1 MPPWSARRYLFVLG
15 HMRSYSSLLC
25 HILGSHPQIDGYCET
40 HVKYR
45 TRLDLIRLRSRV
57 VKLTGEPLHGRYV
70 LEKMLHNYAFA
81 PSILRSPRTFALV
94 SIRQPI
100 AAVQSIV
107 NMGLHYG
114 AVAWHRDLDAVVRYY
129 EERLAML
136 VRLADEL
143 RGRVMFMEAE
153 ALLSQTADVLQGIG
167 DLLDL
172 GEPLRSDYR
181 RFAHTGEG
189 GFGDPSETITTGR
202 VSNATRELRT
212 PVIIPE
218 ALISRLE
225 MAYATCLAALRER
238 CMPLEAAAGRQG
250 QAGSG
255 FAARAS
261 SRSS

>member
-1 MPPWSARRYLFVLG
+1 MPAWSASRYLYVLG

-45 TRLDLIRLRSRV
+45 TRLDLLRLRSRV
-57 VKLTGEPLHGRYV
+57 VKLTGEPLRGRYV

-81 PSILRSPRTFALV
+81 PSILRSPRTFAIVLV
-94 SIRQPI
+94 RQPI
-100 AAVQSIV
+100 PAVQSIV

-114 AVAWHRDLDAVVRYY
+114 AVAWHRDLDTVVRYY
-129 EERLAML
+129 EERLATL

-153 ALLSQTADVLQGIG
+153 ALLLRTGDVLHSIG
-167 DLLDL
+167 SLLDL
-172 GEPLRSDYR
+172 NEPLRSDYR

-189 GFGDPSETITTGR
+189 GFGDPGETITTGR
-202 VSNATRELRT
+202 VSNAARELRT
-212 PVIIPE
+212 PVMIPA
-218 ALISRLE
+218 ALCARLE
-225 MAYATCLAALRER
+225 MAYAACTASLRDRCEALAA
-238 CMPLEAAAGRQG
+238 ANH
-250 QAGSG
+250 AGSELG
-255 FAARAS
+255 ARAS